1 MIQAGIIGAS
11 GYTGQELYRILS
23 AHPEAAIKVITS
35 RTYAGQPLGSVYGN
49 LYRTGSSN
57 GSSNGQAKGG
67 AAVFSNVSIQEA
79 AGECDVLFLALP
91 HGLASHQVTPEL
103 LKKTYII
110 DLGADYRLKSRDIYE
125 TWYKTEHGSPELLPE
140 AVYGL
145 CEWFRQEIKHA
156 KIVANPGCYT
166 TCSILTLAPLVQ
178 AGVIDPASII
188 IDAKSGVSG
197 AGRAAKTGSL
207 YAESSESVKA
217 YSVASHRHTP
227 EIEEQ
232 LSILSGTDVTI
243 SFTPHLIPMNR
254 GILITAYASPKP
266 GVTGQDI
273 ADAYQTAYKDEYFIR
288 LLPDGVFPETRWV
301 KGSNFCDIG
310 FLLDTRTNRLIMGGA
325 IDNLVKGASGQAVQ
339 NMNIMFGLK
348 EQTGID
354 SLPIFPA

>member
-11 GYTGQELYRILS
+11 GYTGQELYRLLS
-23 AHPEAAIKVITS
+23 SHPEVDIKVITS
-35 RTYAGQPLGSVYGN
+35 RTYAGQPFGSVYGN
-49 LYRTGSSN
+49 LYHNSLTKDGE
-57 GSSNGQAKGG
+57 
-67 AAVFSNVSIQEA
+67 AVFSNASIQEA
-79 AGECDVLFLALP
+79 AEECDVLFIALP
-91 HGLASHQVTPEL
+91 HGLASHQVTPEI

-110 DLGADYRLKSRDIYE
+110 DLGADYRLKTKEIYE
-125 TWYKTEHGSPELLPE
+125 TWYKTKHGSPELLPE

-145 CEWFRQEIKHA
+145 CEWFREEIKQT

-166 TCSILTLAPLVQ
+166 TCSILTLAPLVK
-178 AGVIDPASII
+178 AGLIDPATII

-207 YAESSESVKA
+207 YAESNESVKA

-232 LSILSGTDVTI
+232 LTKLSGADITL

-254 GILITAYASPKP
+254 GILITAYASPNP

-273 ADAYQTAYKDEYFIR
+273 TDAYQAAYKDEYFIR
-288 LLPDGVFPETRWV
+288 LLPEGVFPETRWV

-310 FLLDTRTNRLIMGGA
+310 FMLDARTNRIIMGGA
-325 IDNLVKGASGQAVQ
+325 IDNLVKGASGQAIQ
-339 NMNIMFGLK
+339 NMNIVFGLP

>member
-23 AHPEAAIKVITS
+23 SHPEVAIKVITS

-49 LYRTGSSN
+49 LYLNGRTED
-57 GSSNGQAKGG
+57 G
-67 AAVFSNVSIQEA
+67 AAVFSNTTIEEA
-79 AGECDVLFLALP
+79 AEECDVLFIALP
-91 HGLASHQVTPEL
+91 HGLASHQITPEI

-110 DLGADYRLKSRDIYE
+110 DLGADYRLKSQTTYE
-125 TWYKTEHGSPELLPE
+125 QWYKTEHGSPELLPK

-145 CEWFRQEIKHA
+145 CEWFREEIKQT

-178 AGVIDPASII
+178 AGLIDPATII

-207 YAESSESVKA
+207 YAESNESVKA
-217 YSVASHRHTP
+217 YGVASHRHTP

-232 LSILSGTDVTI
+232 LTTLSGEDITI

-273 ADAYQTAYKDEYFIR
+273 ADAYHAAYKDEYFIR
-288 LLPDGVFPETRWV
+288 LLPEGVFPETRWV

-310 FLLDTRTNRLIMGGA
+310 FMLDPRTNRLIMGGA

-339 NMNIMFGLK
+339 NMNIMFGLA

-354 SLPIFPA
+354 LLPIFPA

>member
-1 MIQAGIIGAS
+1 MIKTGIIGAS

-23 AHPEAAIKVITS
+23 SHPEVTINVITS
-35 RTYAGQPLGSVYGN
+35 RTYAGQPLGNIYGN
-49 LYRTGSSN
+49 LYSN
-57 GSSNGQAKGG
+57 NQKQSN
-67 AAVFSNVSIQEA
+67 AAVFSNATIQEA
-79 AGECDVLFLALP
+79 AEECDVLFLALP

-110 DLGADYRLKSRDIYE
+110 DLGADYRLKSQEIYE
-125 TWYKTEHGSPELLPE
+125 TWYKTEHGSPELLPN

-145 CEWFRQEIKHA
+145 CEWFREEIKQT

-166 TCSILTLAPLVQ
+166 TCSILTLAPLVKE
-178 AGVIDPASII
+178 GVIDPATII

-207 YAESSESVKA
+207 YAESNESVKA
-217 YSVASHRHTP
+217 YGVASHRHTP

-232 LSILSGTDVTI
+232 LSILSDSDITI
-243 SFTPHLIPMNR
+243 NFTPHLIPMNR
-254 GILITAYASPKP
+254 GILVTAYASPKP
-266 GVTGQDI
+266 GVTAQHI
-273 ADAYQTAYKDEYFIR
+273 KDAYYAAYNDEYFVR
-288 LLPDGVFPETRWV
+288 LLPEGVFPETRWV

-310 FLLDTRTNRLIMGGA
+310 FTLDARTNRLIMGGA

-339 NMNIMFGLK
+339 NMNIMFNLK
-348 EQTGID
+348 EETGID